1 MAQDIREMFKNEKE
15 PKPNTLH
22 KGHQKRFEDRL
33 EKEFPKKKEQN
44 SFFFLKI
51 AAVLVVALGVGFFF
65 LNSGGDNFTNS
76 PSVVDT
82 PTEKPSEEKEDKLE
96 PAEHNFQLSEVSP
109 EFKKIEDYYMASLNI
124 ELSKINITPENKE
137 LIDSFMKQMAEL
149 DKEYQ
154 RLNTEIKET
163 GPNEETLEAMIANL
177 QLRLDLLYKLKNKLK
192 EIKQSQD
199 KEYENYEV

>member
-1 MAQDIREMFKNEKE
+1 M
-15 PKPNTLH
+15 
-22 KGHQKRFEDRL
+22 
-33 EKEFPKKKEQN
+33 
-44 SFFFLKI
+44 
-51 AAVLVVALGVGFFF
+51 
-65 LNSGGDNFTNS
+65 
-76 PSVVDT
+76 VDT

-124 ELSKINITPENKE
+124 ELSKINITPENKA

>member
-15 PKPNTLH
+15 PKPNTLP
-22 KGHQKRFEDRL
+22 KGHQKRIEDRL
-33 EKEFPKKKEQN
+33 EKEFPKKKEHN

-65 LNSGGDNFTNS
+65 LHSGGENFNNG

-82 PTEKPSEEKEDKLE
+82 PTEKSSEEKKDKLE
-96 PAEHNFQLSEVSP
+96 PTENSFQLSEVSP

-124 ELSKINITPENKE
+124 ELSKINITPENKA

-154 RLNTEIKET
+154 RLNIEIKET

>member
-1 MAQDIREMFKNEKE
+1 MAQDIREMFRNEKE
-15 PKPNTLH
+15 PKPHTLP

-33 EKEFPKKKEQN
+33 GKDFPKEKEGN

-51 AAVLVVALGVGFFF
+51 AAILIVALGVGFFF
-65 LNSGGDNFTNS
+65 LNSGGEDFNNE
-76 PSVVDT
+76 PSVADT
-82 PTEKPSEEKEDKLE
+82 PTETSKGKENKLKPTED
-96 PAEHNFQLSEVSP
+96 NFQLSEVSP

-124 ELSKINITPENKE
+124 ELSKINITPENKA
-137 LIDSFMKQMAEL
+137 LIDSFMNQMSEL

-154 RLNTEIKET
+154 RLNTEIKEA
-163 GPNEETLEAMIANL
+163 GPNEQTLEAMIANL

-192 EIKQSQD
+192 EIKHSND

>member
-15 PKPNTLH
+15 PKPNTLP

-33 EKEFPKKKEQN
+33 GKEFPKKKEHN

-65 LNSGGDNFTNS
+65 LNSGGDNFNG
-76 PSVVDT
+76 PSVVDI
-82 PTEKPSEEKEDKLE
+82 PSEKSSVEKEDKLE
-96 PAEHNFQLSEVSP
+96 PAENNFQLSEVSP

-124 ELSKINITPENKE
+124 ELSKINITPENKA

-192 EIKQSQD
+192 EVKQSQD

>member
-1 MAQDIREMFKNEKE
+1 MAQDIREMFRNEKE
-15 PKPNTLH
+15 SKPNTLP

-33 EKEFPKKKEQN
+33 KEEFPKKEESN
-44 SFFFLKI
+44 TFFFLKI
-51 AAVLVVALGVGFFF
+51 AAVLVIVLGVGFFF
-65 LNSGGDNFTNS
+65 LNSDGENFNNE

-82 PTEKPSEEKEDKLE
+82 PTEEFSEEKENELKASE
-96 PAEHNFQLSEVSP
+96 NNFQLSEVSP

-124 ELSKINITPENKE
+124 ELSKINITAENKA

-192 EIKQSQD
+192 EIKQSKD
-199 KEYENYEV
+199 KEYEKYEL

>member
-15 PKPNTLH
+15 PKPNTLP

-33 EKEFPKKKEQN
+33 EKEFPKEKEQN

-124 ELSKINITPENKE
+124 ELSKINITSENKE

-149 DKEYQ
+149 FSLSQFCHDQTTIKVSDLIIEL
-154 RLNTEIKET
+154 LNATSVA
-163 GPNEETLEAMIANL
+163 TLRIEDVVFHLALTN
-177 QLRLDLLYKLKNKLK
+177 
-192 EIKQSQD
+192 
-199 KEYENYEV
+199 

>member
-1 MAQDIREMFKNEKE
+1 MAQDIREMFRNEKE

-33 EKEFPKKKEQN
+33 EKDFPKEEKRN

-51 AAVLVVALGVGFFF
+51 AAVLIVALGVGFFF
-65 LNSGGDNFTNS
+65 LNSEGNNFHNE
-76 PSVVDT
+76 PSVTDT
-82 PTEKPSEEKEDKLE
+82 PTETSEEKEDKLKPTE
-96 PAEHNFQLSEVSP
+96 DNFQLSKVSP

-124 ELSKINITPENKE
+124 ELSKINITPQNKA
-137 LIDSFMKQMAEL
+137 LIDSFMNQMSEL

-163 GPNEETLEAMIANL
+163 GPNEQTLEAMIANL

-192 EIKQSQD
+192 EINQSKD
-199 KEYENYEV
+199 KEYENYEI

>member
-1 MAQDIREMFKNEKE
+1 MTQDIREMFKNDKE
-15 PKPNTLH
+15 PKPNTLP

-33 EKEFPKKKEQN
+33 GSAFPKKKEHK

-51 AAVLVVALGVGFFF
+51 AAILIVALGVGFFF
-65 LNSGGDNFTNS
+65 LNSNGDNFTDN
-76 PSVVDT
+76 PAVVDT
-82 PTEKPSEEKEDKLE
+82 PEEETSREKETRLE
-96 PAEHNFQLSEVSP
+96 PDENSFQLSEVSP

-124 ELSKINITPENKE
+124 ELSKINITPENKA

-154 RLNTEIKET
+154 RLNIEIKET

-192 EIKQSQD
+192 EIKELKD

>member
-15 PKPNTLH
+15 PKPNTLP

-33 EKEFPKKKEQN
+33 EKEFPVEKKN
-44 SFFFLKI
+44 NTFFFLKI
-51 AAVLVVALGVGFFF
+51 AAVLIVALGVGFFF
-65 LNSGGDNFTNS
+65 LNSGGENFNNEPAIVDS
-76 PSVVDT
+76 PAET
-82 PTEKPSEEKEDKLE
+82 SEEKGNELK
-96 PAEHNFQLSEVSP
+96 PAENSFQLSEVSP

-124 ELSKINITPENKE
+124 ELSKINITPENKA
-137 LIDSFMKQMAEL
+137 LIDSFMSQMAEL

-154 RLNTEIKET
+154 RLNTEIKEA
-163 GPNEETLEAMIANL
+163 GPNEQTLEAMIANL

-192 EIKQSQD
+192 EINQSKD

>member
-15 PKPNTLH
+15 PKPNTLP

-33 EKEFPKKKEQN
+33 EKEFPKKKEHN

-51 AAVLVVALGVGFFF
+51 AAILVVALGVGFFF
-65 LNSGGDNFTNS
+65 LNSGGDNFNG

-82 PTEKPSEEKEDKLE
+82 PSEKSSVEKEDKLKPSE
-96 PAEHNFQLSEVSP
+96 NNFQLSEVSP

-124 ELSKINITPENKE
+124 ELSKINITPENKA

-154 RLNTEIKET
+154 RLNIEIKET